1 MSKILRINTEDTL
14 KVTKNSED
22 ILSTRGPLFDLL
34 TTLGNNTLKERTKVL
49 VTIGQHPATK
59 YDVFFST
66 SRLVKKDRSKIAKE
80 NVGCVPRIVEHVVV
94 IPLYDIYSPHKKAF
108 FIYQHDSSDPR
119 KKVPLEIE
127 EIQINTNGY
136 FELSSPAIVIE
147 DENGDLRKHV

>member
-1 MSKILRINTEDTL
+1 MTKTLRINTEDTL

-22 ILSTRGPLFDLL
+22 ILRTPGPLVDLL
-34 TTLGNNTLKERTKVL
+34 TSLGNNTTQEIVKV
-49 VTIGQHPATK
+49 VDIIGQHPATK

-127 EIQINTNGY
+127 EIIINEEGY
-136 FELSSPAIVIE
+136 FELSSSAIVIE